1 MSKILIA
8 YFSATNTTKNIA
20 EKIKTIVNGDIFEI
34 KPLIKYTN
42 EDLNWMNPS
51 SRSSLEMND
60 KESRPQ
66 ISEKISN
73 LNYYDNILIGFPIW
87 WYTAPTIINSFIEE
101 NDLSNKKIYLFATS
115 GGSSIDKS
123 FEDLQNVYP
132 NINFISGKRFNGNES
147 SSEIMSWLNVWN

>member
-147 SSEIMSWLNVWN
+147 SSEIMSWLNV